1 MKVLGWLTHSVKK
14 LSPSTSSLVI
24 IFPTRVLIYPNTF
37 IQGQYVYNISAVLQS
52 RSKCIHMCM
61 YILFYS
67 LAYHYFIPDMLL
79 YLYILYMYC
88 LLKSNYQEERFG
100 IPLTGLTCH
109 SFAPFES
116 QSMDF
121 NAIHYMSWSFVPF
134 QSQGMDSSAIH
145 YMSWFFVYVPWV
157 KVNCYFCQYWWN
169 CRQSLFKLCCH
180 NYRF

>member
-1 MKVLGWLTHSVKK
+1 M
-14 LSPSTSSLVI
+14 
-24 IFPTRVLIYPNTF
+24 F
-37 IQGQYVYNISAVLQS
+37 IISAVLQS

-61 YILFYS
+61 YIFFYS

-109 SFAPFES
+109 SFVPIESQGMNFNAIHYMLWSFVPFES
-116 QSMDF
+116 QGMDS

-134 QSQGMDSSAIH
+134 QSQDMDSNAIH
-145 YMSWFFVYVPWV
+145 YMSWFFVYVP
-157 KVNCYFCQYWWN
+157 
-169 CRQSLFKLCCH
+169 
-180 NYRF
+180 